1 MEYVIIGRES
11 KEMEENKEEEMID
24 PEQFLEEID
33 DGLTHPGLMIILA
46 FDLGLFISMLID
58 IINQYLIIQ
67 KR

>member
-46 FDLGLFISMLID
+46 FD
-58 IINQYLIIQ
+58 
-67 KR
+67 

>member
-24 PEQFLEEID
+24 PEQ
-33 DGLTHPGLMIILA
+33 
-46 FDLGLFISMLID
+46 
-58 IINQYLIIQ
+58 YLIIQ